1 MNAAA
6 ANRMLIII
14 VQLMCIKGSIPL
26 ELCKASKLVACYA
39 SVQLATNHT
48 LD

>member
-14 VQLMCIKGSIPL
+14 AHLMCVKGSIPL
-26 ELCKASKLVACYA
+26 ELCKASELVACYD